1 MRHYNQKMAAAAA
14 ANPYHS
20 PTTEKVLVI
29 GNRLA
34 NMNYKKDQDLLH
46 QSHEALDTL
55 LPSMGNHV
63 LTGGQH
69 QHQHHTSGGVGGGGG
84 HHHTTNSMK
93 KTPQST
99 NSLHVDSAVSI
110 SGASQQS
117 TPPPFMAGPGQQQP
131 TSTVVTVAAAPQL
144 PPPPPPPPPAS
155 AAQAAPLRDD
165 AQMVD
170 FASSFLFPISFIIFN
185 IIYWM
190 VYLNMQ
196 VESGN

>member
-14 ANPYHS
+14 ANPYNS

-55 LPSMGNHV
+55 LPSIGNHV
-63 LTGGQH
+63 LTGHSVGH
-69 QHQHHTSGGVGGGGG
+69 HHTGGGGG
-84 HHHTTNSMK
+84 HHHTNSMK

-117 TPPPFMAGPGQQQP
+117 TPPPFMTGPGQQP
-131 TSTVVTVAAAPQL
+131 TSTVLTVAAAAAPQ
-144 PPPPPPPPPAS
+144 PPPPPPAPV
-155 AAQAAPLRDD
+155 APAAPLRDD